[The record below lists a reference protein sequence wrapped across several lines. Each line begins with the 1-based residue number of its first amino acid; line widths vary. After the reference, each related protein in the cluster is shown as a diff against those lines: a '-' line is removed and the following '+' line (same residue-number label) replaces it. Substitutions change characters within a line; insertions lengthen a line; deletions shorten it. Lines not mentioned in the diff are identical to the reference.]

1 MWTFY
6 WIKCMNNIKLT
17 TMCMIYNDNG
27 EILVQDRTKNDWPGI
42 TFPGGKVEKDELIE
56 ESCIREIKEE
66 TGLDIK
72 NLECMNY
79 IEWNT
84 IEENVRHL
92 CILFRTKD
100 YDGKLIDSS
109 EGRNFFIKEKDIQK
123 YNLSYDFLKIY
134 KIMKY
139 GREKED

>member
-1 MWTFY
+1 
-6 WIKCMNNIKLT
+6 MNNIKLT
-17 TMCMIYNDNG
+17 TMCMIYNDND

-109 EGRNFFIKEKDIQK
+109 EGKNFFIEEKDIEK

>member
-1 MWTFY
+1 
-6 WIKCMNNIKLT
+6 MNNIKLT

-27 EILVQDRTKNDWPGI
+27 EILVQDRIKNDWPGI

-66 TGLDIK
+66 TGLDIY

-100 YDGKLIDSS
+100 YKGKLKDSD
-109 EGRNFFIKEKDIQK
+109 EGRNFFIKEKDIEN
-123 YNLSYDFLKIY
+123 YNLSYDFMKIY
-134 KIMKY
+134 NLCKLNTKNE
-139 GREKED
+139 G

>member
-1 MWTFY
+1 
-6 WIKCMNNIKLT
+6 MNNIKLT
-17 TMCMIYNDNG
+17 TMCMVYNDDG
-27 EILVQDRTKNDWPGI
+27 EILVQDRIKDDWPGI
-42 TFPGGKVEKDELIE
+42 TFPGGKVEKDEIIE
-56 ESCIREIKEE
+56 ESCIREVKEE

-100 YDGKLIDSS
+100 YYGKLIDSS
-109 EGRNFFIKEKDIQK
+109 EGKNFFIKEKDIEK

-134 KIMKY
+134 KICKNEY
-139 GREKED
+139 KEEE

>member
-1 MWTFY
+1 
-6 WIKCMNNIKLT
+6 MNNIKLT
-17 TMCMIYNDNG
+17 TMCMIYNDGG
-27 EILVQDRTKNDWPGI
+27 EILVQDRIKDDWPGI
-42 TFPGGKVEKDELIE
+42 TFPGGKVEKDEIIE

-100 YDGKLIDSS
+100 YYGKLIDSS
-109 EGRNFFIKEKDIQK
+109 EGKNFFIKEKDIEK

-134 KIMKY
+134 KICKNEY
-139 GREKED
+139 KEEE

>member
-1 MWTFY
+1 
-6 WIKCMNNIKLT
+6 MNNIKLT

-109 EGRNFFIKEKDIQK
+109 EGKNFFIKEKDIQK

>member
-1 MWTFY
+1 
-6 WIKCMNNIKLT
+6 MNNIKLT

-109 EGRNFFIKEKDIQK
+109 EGKNFFIKEKDIEK

>member
-1 MWTFY
+1 
-6 WIKCMNNIKLT
+6 MNNIKLT
-17 TMCMIYNDNG
+17 TMCMIYNDNN
-27 EILVQDRTKNDWPGI
+27 EILVQDRIKNDWPGI

-66 TGLDIK
+66 TGLDIF

-100 YDGKLIDSS
+100 YKGKLKDSS
-109 EGRNFFIKEKDIQK
+109 EGKNFFVKENDIKN
-123 YNLSYDFLKIY
+123 YNLSYDFMKIY
-134 KIMKY
+134 NLCKY
-139 GREKED
+139 GRKNED

>member
-1 MWTFY
+1 
-6 WIKCMNNIKLT
+6 MNNIKLT

-27 EILVQDRTKNDWPGI
+27 EILVQDRTKNDWPGL

-109 EGRNFFIKEKDIQK
+109 EGKNFFIKEKDIEK